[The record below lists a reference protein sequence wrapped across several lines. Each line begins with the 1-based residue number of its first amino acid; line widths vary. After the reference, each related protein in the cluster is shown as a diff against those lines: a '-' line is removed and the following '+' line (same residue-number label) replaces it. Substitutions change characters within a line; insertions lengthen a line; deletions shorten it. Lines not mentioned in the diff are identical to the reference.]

1 MLLPVDFISNIN
13 PGKVIVNADI
23 LHDHGFQILSLNPDR
38 GAYRPFLHPTEIGNV
53 VHFPGFF
60 LIIVVDIP
68 GIEIMRSVLITH
80 DHIACLAFQEK
91 LPVRAQI
98 FDRSKLSLFVEV
110 NFKETVLH
118 EGGAHLHLL
127 LCLLPLPY

>member
-1 MLLPVDFISNIN
+1 MLLPVDFIPDIN

-23 LHDHGFQILSLNPDR
+23 LHDHGFQVLSLNPDCSTHR
-38 GAYRPFLHPTEIGNV
+38 AFFHHAEIGDV

-60 LIIVVDIP
+60 LIIIVDIP
-68 GIEIMRSVLITH
+68 GIEIMRSVFITH
-80 DHIACLAFQEK
+80 DHVACPAFREK
-91 LPVRAQI
+91 LPVRTQVLN
-98 FDRSKLSLFVEV
+98 RSKLSLFIEM

-118 EGGAHLHLL
+118 EGGTHLHLL